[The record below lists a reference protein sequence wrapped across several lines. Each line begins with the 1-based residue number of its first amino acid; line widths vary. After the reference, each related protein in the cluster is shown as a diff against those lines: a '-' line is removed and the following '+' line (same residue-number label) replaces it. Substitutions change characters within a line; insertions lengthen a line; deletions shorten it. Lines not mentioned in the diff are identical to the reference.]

1 MSNTHHS
8 LSLKVGGFV
17 LLQNG
22 IFAAL
27 LFYVAKDATVLETSV
42 IIGFLLLSALLTII
56 LAGRT
61 LGALKTL
68 AVDLSGLVEGKS
80 PISSEHLRR
89 KDEIGEIARELE
101 RLSQENLSRLVE
113 DDQERDRRNLQEAER
128 EDCHA
133 RELEAANR
141 TANTLKEV
149 VDALDHAM
157 RRLAAGDLR
166 SRLDMSFPDEFEGLR
181 ADFNHATASL
191 RDTLDRI
198 ENGAHLLHSTCA
210 DLKDDSASALHRSR
224 RQSSLLA
231 KTVTDVGSLAE
242 ALRMRKMQAEHT
254 ANIAYNARIDIRRPR
269 EVMNAA
275 IEAIAR
281 VQDASLRIEPVAEL
295 MRKIAFETNILAM
308 NAGIEAAHAENPE
321 NRLADGATDTIAVS
335 FRALA
340 EQTADAAREISF
352 LSRQSA
358 EAAEHGSRSIDKA
371 EAELDAMVIY
381 ADALKGHLDTI
392 AASSS
397 EEIEKVAAVRLS
409 ILSLA
414 KNGRDQSVAL
424 EALSV
429 RTDRMMRE
437 IGAINHHAGRFTPV
451 TVLTQGGV
459 TVPDTLKRPKR
470 GSHLRL
476 VKG

>member
-8 LSLKVGGFV
+8 LSLKVAGFV
-17 LLQNG
+17 LIQNG

-27 LFYVAKDATVLETSV
+27 LFYSAKDATPLQTSV
-42 IIGFLLLSALLTII
+42 IIGVLFLSALVTIT

-68 AVDLSGLVEGKS
+68 TGDLSGLVDGNS
-80 PISSEHLRR
+80 PIASEHLQRR
-89 KDEIGEIARELE
+89 DEIGEIARELE
-101 RLSQENLSRLVE
+101 RLSHENLARLVE
-113 DDQERDRRNLQEAER
+113 DDQERDKRNQQTAER
-128 EDCHA
+128 DDQHS
-133 RELEAANR
+133 RELIAANR
-141 TANTLKEV
+141 RVSALKEV
-149 VDALDHAM
+149 VDAVDHAM
-157 RRLAAGDLR
+157 RRFAAGDLR
-166 SRLDMSFPDEFEGLR
+166 SRLDMSFPEEFEGLR
-181 ADFNHATASL
+181 ADFNHAMTSL
-191 RDTLDRI
+191 QDTLDRI
-198 ENGAHLLHSTCA
+198 ENGTHLLHSTCA
-210 DLKDDSASALHRSR
+210 DLKNDSASAMHGSL
-224 RQSSLLA
+224 RQSSILA
-231 KTVTDVGSLAE
+231 KTVADIGSLAE
-242 ALRMRKMQAEHT
+242 TLRMRKMQAEHT
-254 ANIAYNARIDIRRPR
+254 ANIAYNARIDIRRPK

-275 IEAIAR
+275 TEAVAR

-308 NAGIEAAHAENPE
+308 NAGIEAAHDES
-321 NRLADGATDTIAVS
+321 RLADGATDMIVAS

-340 EQTADAAREISF
+340 EQTADVAREISL

-381 ADALKGHLDTI
+381 ADALKEHLDTI

-414 KNGRDQSVAL
+414 KNGRDQSIAL
-424 EALSV
+424 DALAV
-429 RTDRMMRE
+429 RADRMMRE
-437 IGAINHHAGRFTPV
+437 IGAIDHHAGRFTPV
-451 TVLTQGGV
+451 TVLTQGSI
-459 TVPDTLKRPKR
+459 TMTRPKR

-476 VKG
+476 VK